1 MTQLTRVTEGW
12 PQTVVVALV
21 GAIVVLSVS
30 APAAAAT
37 ATDTDVTFVESGIT
51 SDTTW
56 TAADGPYR
64 IIQDIEVAPGATLTV
79 EPGTEVELAEDITVT
94 VSGSFRTNGTAARP
108 VSITRSDGADAD
120 RRWASLRYNG
130 TADSSLR
137 LTHTTLEG
145 GTTGLSV
152 VSSAGTVEVVDS
164 TVRDFTTAGLAVE
177 ETTAA
182 PRISVSGSTF
192 RAIGDHAIQATP
204 GTGTTDRVSLT
215 AAPDTRDADA
225 DHTLELQPGTGVS
238 MDSIRLQY
246 RSDGSVAS
254 VDAGSIERVGVDR
267 DRDGSIER
275 SFAGSVASVSSTDS
289 RLEIS
294 LSESVEIP
302 SDGQLIVEYDD
313 AVNPTTRGIYP
324 VGVQLRDA
332 GVSQLAAGVEAAFVV
347 DGVTSPTDVAR
358 GPEPRVVAVGDP
370 PTVVY
375 RRDADQPSTRVRG
388 LSVLDSTFRE
398 VDGAGVFVAA
408 DRVRRVQ
415 ALRNRIDGVA
425 GSGVEVRAE
434 RTESFFRN
442 NQITDARDGI
452 RITTSDD
459 VSVTATRN
467 RIRDTRTGIRL
478 RQLGAESLADGA
490 ITLRRN
496 TLTDNA
502 AHGVGIET
510 DSLDLAVDATNNTI
524 GDNGRRGISVSGWR
538 VQRGTL
544 RDNAIVGNA
553 DDGVSIRTN
562 AVTRDLDVDGNTIT
576 DSGGHGV
583 ELRSDLVVHAT
594 TLTDNRL
601 TNNAGAGL
609 VVASPITHRSNLSV
623 ADNVVAANTYGIL
636 LRGVMGTTVRD
647 NDIVFNTNRFADPV
661 GVSGVDPGTGIH
673 LAEGEAGVILDQADS
688 EIPLSELVSDPAV
701 DDQLEAVRVGD
712 GVVAVLRTDGPAST
726 RSVDATA
733 VTIRGVTADIPTGIQ
748 VPKTGSTNSTYRVSG
763 NGIYGQDRGLT
774 VDVGS
779 LATTN
784 TTARILTEP
793 TRTVHAESNYWG
805 DPSGPYHSSILPE
818 GEGNPVVTEQ
828 GWVDFV
834 PFRDTPTTPE
844 YTRPTAAIDAP
855 TDAQPGAEVRLS
867 GTDSTTDQG
876 SVVRYRYRRDGTA
889 QPVTDRPAY
898 SFEMPAQRV
907 EVGLVVENTV
917 GIESTSTSVAIEPG
931 TATATPSATPTATPA
946 AGTEAPATPATT
958 PPSTPPADSD
968 PTLLGSLGSIPGL
981 LGGILY
987 LLALLFGVYGMA
999 LTVTGRT
1006 PPVGGLRIQGLAGLG
1021 ILIWIVAGVL
1031 GSGPL
1036 LTVGLSAAV
1045 AWGVLT
1051 GAAYVVAT
1059 RGLLG

>member
-1 MTQLTRVTEGW
+1 MTEGW
-12 PQTVVVALV
+12 PRTVVVALV
-21 GAIVVLSVS
+21 GAIVVLSVC

-51 SDTTW
+51 TDTTW

-79 EPGTEVELAEDITVT
+79 EPGTDVELAEDITVT
-94 VSGSFRTNGTAARP
+94 VRGSLWTNGTAARP
-108 VSITRSDGADAD
+108 VSVTRSEGADAD

-145 GTTGLSV
+145 GTTGLSL
-152 VSSAGTVEVVDS
+152 VSSDGTVEVVDS

-177 ETTAA
+177 ATTAA
-182 PRISVSGSTF
+182 PRIRVSGSTF
-192 RAIGDHAIQATP
+192 RAIGDHAIQASP
-204 GTGTTDRVSLT
+204 GAGTTDRVSLT
-215 AAPDTRDADA
+215 ATPDTRDAGT

-238 MDSIRLQY
+238 MDSIRLRY

-254 VDAGSIERVGVDR
+254 VDAGSIERIGLDR
-267 DRDGSIER
+267 NRNGSIER

-289 RLEIS
+289 RLEVS

-302 SDGQLIVEYDD
+302 SDGQLILEYDD

-332 GVSQLAAGVEAAFVV
+332 GVAQLAAGVEAAFVV
-347 DGVTSPTDVAR
+347 GGVTSPTDVAR
-358 GPEPRVVAVGDP
+358 GPEPTVVAVGDP

-375 RRDADQPSTRVRG
+375 RRDADQPTTRVGG

-434 RTESFFRN
+434 RTENFFRN
-442 NQITDARDGI
+442 NEITDARAGI
-452 RITTSDD
+452 RVTTSDD
-459 VSVTATRN
+459 VSVTATGN
-467 RIRDTRTGIRL
+467 RIRNTGTGIRL
-478 RQLGAESLADGA
+478 RQLGTESLSDGTV
-490 ITLRRN
+490 TLRRN

-502 AHGVGIET
+502 VHGVGIGT
-510 DSLDLAVDATNNTI
+510 DSLDLAVDAANNTI
-524 GDNGRRGISVSGWR
+524 EDNGRSGISVSGWR
-538 VQRGTL
+538 VQRGAL
-544 RDNAIVGNA
+544 RDNEIVGNA
-553 DDGVSIRTN
+553 DHGVSIRTN
-562 AVTRDLDVDGNTIT
+562 AVTRDLDVYDNTIT

-623 ADNVVAANTYGIL
+623 ADNVVAANTYGVI
-636 LRGVMGTTVRD
+636 LRGVMATTVRD
-647 NDIVFNTNRFADPV
+647 NDVVFNTNRFAGPV
-661 GVSGVDPGTGIH
+661 RVSDVDPGTGIH
-673 LAEGEAGVILDQADS
+673 VAEGEAGVILDQADS

-712 GVVAVLRTDGPAST
+712 GIVAVLRTDGRAST

-733 VTIRGVTADIPTGIQ
+733 VTIRGVSGDIPTGIRI
-748 VPKTGSTNSTYRVSG
+748 PKTGSTNSSYRVTG

-774 VDVGS
+774 VGVGA
-779 LATTN
+779 LVTTN

-805 DPSGPYHSSILPE
+805 APSGPYHSSILPE
-818 GEGNPVVTEQ
+818 GEGNAVVTEQ

-844 YTRPTAAIDAP
+844 YTRPAAVIDAP
-855 TDAQPGAEVRLS
+855 TNAQPGAEVRLS
-867 GTDSTTDQG
+867 GADSTSDQG
-876 SVVRYRYRRDGTA
+876 SVVRYHYRRDSAA
-889 QPVTDRPAY
+889 QPATDRPTY

-917 GIESTSTSVAIEPG
+917 GIESTATSVAIEPG
-931 TATATPSATPTATPA
+931 TDTPSPTPTATPA
-946 AGTEAPATPATT
+946 AGTEAPATPATA

-981 LGGILY
+981 LGGVCYI
-987 LLALLFGVYGMA
+987 LALLFGVYGMA

-1006 PPVGGLRIQGLAGLG
+1006 PPVSGLRIQGLAGLG
-1021 ILIWIVAGVL
+1021 VLIWVVAGVL
-1031 GSGPL
+1031 GIGPL
-1036 LTVGLSAAV
+1036 FTLGLAAAV

-1059 RGLLG
+1059 RGLLDGVVG